1 MLDITRRK
9 FLQTSIASGAA
20 LGFAGFSARLDRFI
34 EQGTHAFAGNTA
46 LYGNLIPTPSS
57 NTGEVVLSLPPGFQ
71 YNVIGR
77 AGSPMTNGAAT
88 PVSHDGM
95 GVFTASNLPNSWVV
109 VRNHEFQGFA
119 GAAGAVSGTT
129 PYDPLAGGGTTT
141 LIIDRQ
147 TRLITDSFTSM
158 SGTLTNCSG
167 GRTPWQTWISC
178 EETTVGPSSGF
189 ARPHGYCFEV
199 VPLSPAAPVPLTQM
213 GRFRHEAVAVDKTSG
228 IVYLTE
234 DANPACGFYRSI
246 PNRRGQLSLGG
257 RLQMLTIPSQPG
269 YDARTNQTVGRKLLA
284 TWVDIAD
291 PDPANTEANPLA
303 VFNQGLAQ
311 GGATFTRLE
320 GCFAVL
326 NNIYF
331 TSTNG
336 GNAGRGQIWKYESR
350 KKSQFG
356 WLTLV
361 YESPAA
367 DVLDFPDNICFGP
380 NGNLFL
386 CEDGSVDNYIRILTR
401 AGAVSDFAKNIVPGL
416 EATEFTGSVFSPDFR
431 TLFVNVQAAGL
442 TLAIWGNW

>member
-1 MLDITRRK
+1 MFNISRRK

-20 LGFAGFSARLDRFI
+20 LGFAGFSSRLERFT
-34 EQGTHAFAGNTA
+34 ELGTEAFASDLP
-46 LYGNLIPTPSS
+46 LYGNLAPTASS
-57 NTGEVVLSLPPGFQ
+57 NTGETFLALPPGFQ

-77 AGSPMTNGAAT
+77 SGSPMTNGQPT
-88 PVSHDGM
+88 PISHDGM
-95 GVFTASNLPNSWVV
+95 GVFTAPNLPNSWVV
-109 VRNHEFQGFA
+109 VRNHEFQGLA

-129 PYDPLAGGGTTT
+129 PYDALAGGGTTT

-147 TRLITDSFTSM
+147 TRLITDSFTSL

-167 GRTPWQTWISC
+167 GVTPWRTWISC
-178 EETTVGPSSGF
+178 EETTAGPSNGF
-189 ARPHGYCFEV
+189 GQPHGYCFEV
-199 VPLSPAAPVPLTQM
+199 VPRTPATPVPLTQM

-228 IVYLTE
+228 FVYLTE
-234 DANPACGFYRSI
+234 DANPACGFYRFV
-246 PNRRGQLSLGG
+246 PARHGQLSLGG

-269 YDARTNQTVGRKLLA
+269 FDTRINQTVGTKMLA
-284 TWVDIAD
+284 SWVDI
-291 PDPANTEANPLA
+291 PDPNPASAETNPLA

-320 GCFAVL
+320 GCFAIL

-350 KKSQFG
+350 KKSRFG

-361 YESPAA
+361 YESPSAA
-367 DVLDFPDNICFGP
+367 VLDFPDNICFGP
-380 NGNLFL
+380 GGNLFL
-386 CEDGSVDNYIRILTR
+386 CEDGTVDNYMRVLTR
-401 AGAVSDFAKNIVPGL
+401 NGLLSDFAKNIVPGL
-416 EATEFTGSVFSPDFR
+416 EATEFTGSVFSPDFQ
-431 TLFVNVQAAGL
+431 TLFVNIQAAGI

>member
-1 MLDITRRK
+1 MLNITRRK
-9 FLQTSIASGAA
+9 FLQSSIVSGAA
-20 LGFAGFSARLDRFI
+20 LGFAGFSSRLERFTV
-34 EQGTHAFAGNTA
+34 QGTQVFTDDLP
-46 LYGNLIPTPSS
+46 LYGNLSPTASS
-57 NTGEVVLSLPPGFQ
+57 NTGEVFLALPPGFQ

-77 AGSPMTNGAAT
+77 AGSPMANGQPT

-95 GVFTASNLPNSWVV
+95 GVFTASNLPSSWVL
-109 VRNHEFQGFA
+109 VRNHEFQGLA

-129 PYDPLAGGGTTT
+129 PYDALAGGGTTT

-147 TRLITDSFTSM
+147 TRLITDSFTSL

-167 GRTPWQTWISC
+167 GTTPWRTWISC
-178 EETTVGPSSGF
+178 EETTVGVSNGF

-199 VPLSPAAPVPLTQM
+199 VPRTPSTPVALTEM
-213 GRFRHEAVAVDKTSG
+213 GRFRHEAVAVDKTTG

-234 DANPACGFYRSI
+234 DNNPCGFYRFI
-246 PNRRGQLSLGG
+246 PNRRAELSFGG
-257 RLQMLTIPSQPG
+257 RLQMLAIAAQPG
-269 YDARTNQTVGRKLLA
+269 YDARTNQTAGRKLLA
-284 TWVDIAD
+284 TWVDI
-291 PDPANTEANPLA
+291 PDPNPATAEANPLA

-311 GGATFTRLE
+311 SGATFTRLE

-367 DVLDFPDNICFGP
+367 NVLDFPDNICFGP
-380 NGNLFL
+380 QGNLFL
-386 CEDGSVDNYIRILTR
+386 CEDGSVDNYMRVLTMN
-401 AGAVSDFAKNIVPGL
+401 GMLSDFAKNIVPGL
-416 EATEFTGSVFSPDFR
+416 EATEFTGGVFSPDFQ
-431 TLFVNVQAAGL
+431 TLFVNIQAAGI